1 MFPENISARLLKSIG
16 VGVCLVEADNGIIV
30 FCNASFMN
38 WFDAAERDMLLLDA
52 VPDLAAEDIARA
64 IDGAAIEVKT
74 KIKRRTLIIELS
86 AYPADFDGR
95 KLIVFE
101 CQNVSRLRETE
112 AMIDS
117 YATMVDRRT
126 RDLEREKT
134 QVEKLL
140 LNIMPRTVYEE
151 YMTFGSVA
159 PRLFEPVSVLMLDFV
174 GFTQMAAAAD
184 PTVTVAEL
192 NDIFTAFDRIG
203 ELYGCERIKTVGDCY
218 IAVTGLPH
226 PNPDHAVSTAKCASK
241 MIRYLQRRNSTHQ
254 HEWRARIGIASGSVV
269 GSVVGVQKY
278 IYDVFGPAV
287 NLAARLQA
295 LSEPMEITVSDT
307 VSSELIDDFAMTR
320 RRTESIR
327 GFGEREVCC
336 LEKHPDTKQITRPQV
351 RGNFGLTKRD
361 ALPVAN
367 RGTSGVTTFSV

>member
-1 MFPENISARLLKSIG
+1 MFPENLSARLLKSIG
-16 VGVCLVEADNGIIV
+16 VGVCLVDTETAEIV
-30 FCNASFMN
+30 FCNSMFN
-38 WFDAAERDMLLLDA
+38 TWFADAKQGMSLLDA
-52 VPDLAAEDIARA
+52 LPDLSDEDWASA
-64 IDGAAIEVKT
+64 GQGAMIEVKT
-74 KIKRRTLIIELS
+74 KIKRRTLIIELR
-86 AYPADFDGR
+86 AHPANYDNR
-95 KLIVFE
+95 ELLVFE

-117 YATMVDRRT
+117 YAAMVDRRT

-151 YMTFGSVA
+151 FMTFGSVA

-203 ELYGCERIKTVGDCY
+203 ELHGCERIKTVGDCY
-218 IAVTGLPH
+218 MAVTGLPH
-226 PNPDHAVSTAKCASK
+226 PNPDHAMAAAQCAAK
-241 MIRYLQRRNSTHQ
+241 MIRYLERRNTTHQ
-254 HEWRARIGIASGSVV
+254 HQWKARIGIATGSVV

-287 NLAARLQA
+287 NMSARLQA
-295 LSEPMEITVSDT
+295 LSAPMEITVCSSMADSLMDEFDMENT
-307 VSSELIDDFAMTR
+307 RTEDIQGFGKTEVSRLSQR
-320 RRTESIR
+320 RRLLGTGR
-327 GFGEREVCC
+327 MQPV
-336 LEKHPDTKQITRPQV
+336 P
-351 RGNFGLTKRD
+351 GLL
-361 ALPVAN
+361 A
-367 RGTSGVTTFSV
+367 S